1 MTIRKKS
8 TTKLTT
14 PTAAMLKNQATER
27 AFDTFL
33 RTAGRQATRA
43 NNDELARKK
52 AIGATID
59 TWIASLD
66 EQARAGFFRSIEAVA
81 TTANARRIA
90 THPDRPEWLD
100 EEEQAPA
107 EDEIA
112 EEVKAAP
119 AEGNTIAKG

>member
-66 EQARAGFFRSIEAVA
+66 EKARAGFFRSIEAVA

-100 EEEQAPA
+100 EEAG
-107 EDEIA
+107 
-112 EEVKAAP
+112 
-119 AEGNTIAKG
+119 EGNKSKVAGPRDAASDLVAPTE